1 MRTHT
6 LALLGAVLFACG
18 DAPPPVAAPPPTTA
32 APQPSTSTSA
42 SAAPPAVDAQ
52 PTALTDAQR
61 ARDNALAPSAAA
73 VVDAYPNIGSLF
85 SSLVAEMSRDK
96 KHFLYGSLRDGVPEI
111 YVGDIAKPSDA
122 PRALTKGPE
131 RAIWA
136 KYTHDEKFILFRRD
150 EGADENWRLYR
161 VALDGSGETNL
172 TPGPKMRR
180 DEPVM
185 PSKRAD
191 TVMYTTH
198 VTSSPASQLVV
209 QSIAKGDMK
218 QVYEDP
224 SPANAVDAT
233 ADGSRVLLLRFNSA
247 SDFVLL
253 EVDTA
258 TAKARTLY
266 PPADTKVTIDTAAYS
281 PDGSVAYVA
290 TDEGKEGSA
299 LLAIDTKTL
308 AIKARYAVDDP
319 ATASIANF
327 VVSPTGD
334 RIAIHV
340 NAGNHA
346 QVRILDAKKLTV
358 QRRVKMPLGQ
368 GGIGPFTTDGRA
380 FTHWISTAERPA
392 DIFLADAASGE
403 SKPLRDDKRSGLD
416 NLAPLTVSIETTKAF
431 DGLTIPIN
439 LYLPK
444 HDGKLPT
451 LVVFHGGPSNSYAV
465 RYSPYTRF
473 LTAQGFAIAEP
484 NIRGSTG
491 FGRSYEMADNRE
503 KRANVLKDM
512 ETMNAWVK
520 AQPWCD
526 ANRVIVFGGSYGGYV
541 TLMALTR
548 QPTLWRAGVDLFGVV
563 NLKTFLKS
571 TDQMIRTVFV
581 DEFGDLEKDAPLL
594 DEFSPSRD
602 FDKIVSPL
610 FVYSGQNDPRVPR
623 SESDQVV
630 VALRQRNIP
639 VEYMV
644 APDEGHSIDRRANKI
659 ELMTRVVRFLTDN
672 VK

>member
-1 MRTHT
+1 VF
-6 LALLGAVLFACG
+6 ALPLACG
-18 DAPPPVAAPPPTTA
+18 DAPPPIAAPPLTTA
-32 APQPSTSTSA
+32 APPTATTSA
-42 SAAPPAVDAQ
+42 SAPAPVDAQ
-52 PTALTDAQR
+52 PTVLTDAQR
-61 ARDNALAPSAAA
+61 ARDAALAPSAAA

-111 YVGDIAKPSDA
+111 YVGDFAKPADP

-136 KYTHDEKFILFRRD
+136 KYTRDDKFVLFRRD

-180 DEPVM
+180 DEPVL

-191 TVMYTTH
+191 TVLYTTH
-198 VTSSPASQLVV
+198 VTTSPASQLVV
-209 QSIAKGDMK
+209 QSIAKGDIK
-218 QVYEDP
+218 TVYEDP

-233 ADGSRVLLLRFNSA
+233 ADAARVLLLRFNSA

-253 EVDTA
+253 EVDVA
-258 TAKARTLY
+258 TAKAKTLY
-266 PPADTKVTIDTAAYS
+266 PPAGTKVTIDAAGYS
-281 PDGSVAYVA
+281 PDGAIAYVA

-299 LLAIDTKTL
+299 LLAIDVKTL

-319 ATASIANF
+319 STASIASF
-327 VVSPTGD
+327 SVSPTGD
-334 RIAIHV
+334 RIAVHV

-346 QVRILDAKKLTV
+346 QVRILDAKKLTL

-368 GGIGPFTTDGRA
+368 GGIGPFTADGRA
-380 FTHWISTAERPA
+380 FTHWISTAEKPA
-392 DIFLADAASGE
+392 DIFLADAATGE
-403 SKPLRDDKRSGLD
+403 SKPLRDDKRTGLD

-431 DGLTIPIN
+431 DGLKIPIN

-444 HDGKLPT
+444 SDPNAKLPT

-512 ETMNAWVK
+512 ETINAWVK

-563 NLKTFLKS
+563 NLKTFLRS

-581 DEFGDLEKDAPLL
+581 DEFGDLEKDAALL

-602 FDKIVSPL
+602 FDKIVAPL
-610 FVYSGQNDPRVPR
+610 FVYAGQNDPRVPR

-630 VALRQRNIP
+630 LALRQRNVP

-644 APDEGHSIDRRANKI
+644 APNEGHSIDRRANKI
-659 ELMTRVVRFLTDN
+659 ELMTRVVRFLGDN